1 MKAVL
6 LRSATL
12 LAAVTVLAFLV
23 GFAHRQAASANL
35 QLDAQVHQTSPMSV
49 PF

>member
-12 LAAVTVLAFLV
+12 LAAVAVLALLV
-23 GFAHRQAASANL
+23 GFAQRQAASANL
-35 QLDAQVHQTSPMSV
+35 HLEAQAQPAPMSV